1 MAGGWWSRIRSWLFP
16 VLWFL
21 LAITTFTLVLV
32 LAIIAVIATL
42 VPGLGPML
50 FPELVTAGTSL
61 ALTYF
66 AAVTIREGRRRSRS
80 DLVFKKLE
88 HLYSPLYH
96 IVEESEGRIF
106 SPFEVPVRA
115 TTLSDILT
123 FWDDGVVSLMGKALH
138 LATPELVEVYWRV
151 KRSAERSE
159 ALAKEFSDRVRSDYN
174 HLMRELPKMD
184 TKD

>member
-1 MAGGWWSRIRSWLFP
+1 VAGGWWSRIRSWLFP
-16 VLWFL
+16 VFWFL
-21 LAITTFTLVLV
+21 LAIATFTLVFV

-42 VPGLGPML
+42 VPGLGPTL

-66 AAVTIREGRRRSRS
+66 AAVTIREGRRKSRS

-88 HLYSPLYH
+88 QLYSPLFH
-96 IVEESEGRIF
+96 IVEQSEGRIF
-106 SPFEVPVRA
+106 SAFQIPVRA
-115 TTLSDILT
+115 STLSEILT
-123 FWDDGVVSLMGKALH
+123 FWDDRVVPVMGTALH

-151 KRSAERSE
+151 NRSEERSE
-159 ALAKEFSDRVRSDYN
+159 DLAKEFSDRVRSDYN
-174 HLMRELPKMD
+174 HLMRELRKMD